1 MTAVIGILNKEGA
14 AIAADSAVTVSNYR
28 GEKILNSANKMIRLS
43 EVAPIGVMICS
54 NAYLMCTPWDLIIRW
69 YRTKRGTLEFPTMRD
84 YITDFVKFLEKS
96 KFFCK
101 EEQETNYMDHMLDN
115 FFSQVE
121 NEATYLEYDDEM
133 EPKNLDEV
141 VESYRVA
148 IDKRIQQYQKAGQ
161 CPRFRRYSFEKFA
174 SKYSE
179 VVEKYFGLCYN
190 DVLAEQI
197 KGMALEGFYWF
208 ITHQEPEVGNCT
220 ALVFTGYGMAD
231 EYPSLV
237 SVRVILGFDGH
248 LAYYISPED
257 IKVISDEEPYGV
269 MPFAQTDVMQNL
281 INGMNPILTHSMFR
295 HADDSFSSLRGNIG
309 FEASIEYDVPQ
320 EIIDVMDEVS
330 YDDILADFKKDVRK
344 IIDGPRKSEIY
355 DKIKDLSVEEMA
367 KLADCMVSITAI
379 KRHINFDQEGVGGL
393 VDLATITKKD
403 GFKWLNRK
411 CWYDAPGTDG
421 FNI

>member
-54 NAYLMCTPWDLIIRW
+54 NACLMCTPWDLIIRW

-96 KFFCK
+96 EFFCK

-148 IDKRIQQYQKAGQ
+148 VDKRIQQYQKAGQ

-179 VVEKYFGLCYN
+179 VVEKYFGLRYN

-197 KGMALEGFYWF
+197 KTTYK
-208 ITHQEPEVGNCT
+208 T
-220 ALVFTGYGMAD
+220 
-231 EYPSLV
+231 
-237 SVRVILGFDGH
+237 
-248 LAYYISPED
+248 ED
-257 IKVISDEEPYGV
+257 IQAWLLNRLLNAP
-269 MPFAQTDVMQNL
+269 
-281 INGMNPILTHSMFR
+281 H
-295 HADDSFSSLRGNIG
+295 
-309 FEASIEYDVPQ
+309 PQ
-320 EIIDVMDEVS
+320 
-330 YDDILADFKKDVRK
+330 F
-344 IIDGPRKSEIY
+344 
-355 DKIKDLSVEEMA
+355 A
-367 KLADCMVSITAI
+367 KL
-379 KRHINFDQEGVGGL
+379 REN
-393 VDLATITKKD
+393 KKYLEMLN
-403 GFKWLNRK
+403 KWAR
-411 CWYDAPGTDG
+411 
-421 FNI
+421 